1 MQYNNVYLILV
12 YNDDIPTCKNSMNN
26 YNISSLYELLH
37 ESLLDKVHWVLLQSD
52 ALLHDLPAIL
62 QHPDLHDGVQWGV
75 QVHGQLQPH
84 ILNVAV
90 HQVLVA
96 IIRERVLE
104 EVFFL
109 FFVQVQELLLAQLAP
124 KIPKQVLNPMPP
136 ILKHKKQESLE
147 PVDSINFDDHL
158 ALEENLLILGQVVL
172 FFHTP
177 FR

>member
-1 MQYNNVYLILV
+1 
-12 YNDDIPTCKNSMNN
+12 MNN

-37 ESLLDKVHWVLLQSD
+37 QSLLDKVHWVLLQSD
-52 ALLHDLPAIL
+52 ALLNDLPAIL
-62 QHPDLHDGVQWGV
+62 QHPDFHDGVQRGV

-109 FFVQVQELLLAQLAP
+109 FFVQV
-124 KIPKQVLNPMPP
+124 
-136 ILKHKKQESLE
+136 H
-147 PVDSINFDDHL
+147 
-158 ALEENLLILGQVVL
+158 
-172 FFHTP
+172 
-177 FR
+177 

>member
-1 MQYNNVYLILV
+1 M
-12 YNDDIPTCKNSMNN
+12 
-26 YNISSLYELLH
+26 
-37 ESLLDKVHWVLLQSD
+37 
-52 ALLHDLPAIL
+52 
-62 QHPDLHDGVQWGV
+62 

-136 ILKHKKQESLE
+136 ILKHKEQESLE
-147 PVDSINFDDHL
+147 PIDSINFDDHL